1 MFPSDL
7 NYLSEDSA
15 VASENGTKPQ
25 LFRHKLSCL
34 RQELVEAFCDTKY
47 VEFVKHAALQI
58 QKLKAA
64 TAASSAAD
72 DAASSENNIE
82 KAKEIVKELTSSEDK
97 AAAAADEE
105 KKNVEIIENACRHVK
120 SWKTGEFDIRF
131 NPNMYQSHV
140 TLSASDEFATRDA
153 ELLRE
158 ASDFLLNT
166 QIPQFVKDLQ
176 DHTMFICDGSTLS
189 EMMHSRGIN
198 IRYLGRILKELA
210 ASTTPSSEYAQAI
223 VLNELVARSSK
234 RVFRQYIQ
242 NVASLN
248 LAQAISHYLNCYLS
262 NLVKTTASSITSN
275 LPVATTITV
284 TVNSASSSTSPAAT
298 NVSTNNAN
306 SAQQQANA
314 TDAKKKKK
322 NQKNKSGKAALQEQM
337 NSSDWSSLT
346 ARSLWAQIREEALA
360 QYGYEIKK

>member
-7 NYLSEDSA
+7 NYLSED
-15 VASENGTKPQ
+15 ASNEDENKPQ
-25 LFRHKLSCL
+25 LFRHKLCCL

-64 TAASSAAD
+64 TASNEEAN
-72 DAASSENNIE
+72 SSENNIE
-82 KAKEIVKELTSSEDK
+82 KAKEIVKELTNTEEKSTN
-97 AAAAADEE
+97 AAADEE
-105 KKNVEIIENACRHVK
+105 KKNAQIIENACRHVK
-120 SWKTGEFDIRF
+120 SWKNTDFDIRF
-131 NPNMYQSHV
+131 NPNMYQPHV
-140 TLSASDEFATRDA
+140 RPSENDEFASRDA

-158 ASDFLLNT
+158 ASDFLINT

-176 DHTMFICDGSTLS
+176 EHTMFICDGNTLS

-198 IRYLGRILKELA
+198 MRYLGRILKELA
-210 ASTTPSSEYAQAI
+210 ASASPSSEYAQTI

-262 NLVKTTASSITSN
+262 NLVKTTASAAN
-275 LPVATTITV
+275 LSTATV
-284 TVNSASSSTSPAAT
+284 TTV
-298 NVSTNNAN
+298 NVSNA
-306 SAQQQANA
+306 STTAQSTTNA

-322 NQKNKSGKAALQEQM
+322 NQKNKNGKTTLHEQM
-337 NSSDWSSLT
+337 SSSDWSNLT
-346 ARSLWAQIREEALA
+346 PRSLWAQIREEALA
-360 QYGYEIKK
+360 QYGFDIKK